1 MVIDVNK
8 LARQG
13 KEFEE
18 IYFDFPVKQDLILS
32 EEMKIESGSFNGEVL
47 LQDKIYI
54 NGTLTIKVTGPC
66 SRCLENAEQLIEIQV
81 EEVFSQRP
89 EEDEYRYKSGLVD
102 LTEMINDK
110 ILSNQP
116 SILLCKNDCKGLCP
130 KCGCNL
136 NDSACNCEK

>member
-13 KEFEE
+13 KELEE
-18 IYFDFPVKQDLILS
+18 VYFDFPVKQDLILS

-66 SRCLENAEQLIEIQV
+66 SRCLEK
-81 EEVFSQRP
+81 F
-89 EEDEYRYKSGLVD
+89 
-102 LTEMINDK
+102 
-110 ILSNQP
+110 
-116 SILLCKNDCKGLCP
+116 
-130 KCGCNL
+130 
-136 NDSACNCEK
+136 

>member
-13 KEFEE
+13 KDFEQV
-18 IYFDFPVKQDLILS
+18 YFDFPVKQDLILS

-81 EEVFSQRP
+81 EETFSQRP